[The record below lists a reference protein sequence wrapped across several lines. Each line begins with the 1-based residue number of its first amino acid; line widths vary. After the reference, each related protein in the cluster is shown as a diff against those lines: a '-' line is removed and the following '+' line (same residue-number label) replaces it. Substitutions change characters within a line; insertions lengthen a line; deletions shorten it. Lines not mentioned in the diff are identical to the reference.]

1 MKSSINFIF
10 LMSTILSWNASA
22 DFWDD
27 RNTFFSNEACQ
38 LIGSSIEL
46 TEDEQKVNDILM
58 DIKFKEYDEGF
69 ADPSKFLPSFH
80 FFQTKSRIEE
90 SEVFKFI
97 QKVPKGAS
105 LHSHSSAMLSF
116 DALYNLT
123 YSDGLYGCDDNGKFN
138 LHFFFG
144 TVSDDC
150 EWKLLSDW
158 RTEDTQFDD
167 FLRSKLTLVVD
178 DPATTYDNINT
189 VWNKFNQIFS
199 LTHSLFD
206 YRGFLHDYLYQV
218 LQEFHD
224 DNVMYLELRG
234 SFRESFDSNG
244 TTYDTFQTIQ
254 FYLDTLTEFRNEN
267 PDFMGFRVIYAKS
280 RNVNNKTMQDHIAE
294 YLKIQKKYP
303 DLIAGFD
310 LVGQEDIGQPLSA
323 YANKL
328 LSIANRTKFFFHAG
342 ETNWYGASTDLNLI
356 DAVLLNTSRIG
367 HGFAITKHPDVLD
380 VVKEREIA
388 IELNPLSN
396 QVLKLVDD
404 LRNHVGASL
413 IAGGFPVVV
422 TCDDPTFWGAK
433 GLSYDWYMVFMAMT
447 PRDGDLRILKQLA
460 LNSFLYS
467 SLTPEDKSDAIA
479 LLEERWNDFI
489 HDILQ
494 NY

>member
-1 MKSSINFIF
+1 MKPSTNLIF
-10 LMSTILSWNASA
+10 LISTILFWNASA

-27 RNTFFSNEACQ
+27 RNTFFTKEASQ
-38 LIGSSIEL
+38 IIGSSIEL

-58 DIKFKEYDEGF
+58 DIKLKEYDEGF

-97 QKVPKGAS
+97 QKIPKGAS
-105 LHSHSSAMLSF
+105 LHSHSSAMLSS

-123 YSDGLYGCDDNGKFN
+123 YSEGLYGCDDNGTFK

-178 DPATTYDNINT
+178 DPATAYQHINAI
-189 VWNKFNQIFS
+189 WNKFEEIFS
-199 LTHSLFD
+199 LIHPLFD

-234 SFRESFDSNG
+234 SFGETFDSNG
-244 TTYDTFQTIQ
+244 TTYDSFQTIQ
-254 FYLDTLTEFRNEN
+254 LYLDTLTEFSNAN
-267 PDFMGFRVIYAKS
+267 PDFMGFRVIYSKS
-280 RNVNNKTMQDHIAE
+280 RNVNNETMQDNIAE
-294 YLKIQKKYP
+294 YFKIQEKYP

-310 LVGQEDIGQPLSA
+310 LVGQEDLGQPLSA
-323 YANKL
+323 YAHEL
-328 LSIANRTKFFFHAG
+328 LSIANQTKFFFHAG

-367 HGFAITKHPDVLD
+367 HGFAITKHPEVLD

-422 TCDDPTFWGAK
+422 TCDDPSFWGAK

-467 SLTPEDKSDAIA
+467 SLTAEDMPYAIA
-479 LLEERWNDFI
+479 LLEGRWDDFI